1 MPASREVFTPMKYRI
16 LAAIDLERGTDHLL
30 REVRRYAKALGAVV
44 DIVHV
49 APPDPDFIGYQ
60 VGPNH
65 VRENVARRLR
75 TEHRDTQKYGAEL
88 AADGIAVD
96 HSLTVQGSTLS
107 TILEHARKLK
117 PDLLILGSHHH
128 GLLYRVWYG
137 DVAKQAVDRTPC
149 NLLIV
154 PVD

>member
-16 LAAIDLERGTDHLL
+16 LAAIDLQTGTDRLL
-30 REVRRYAKALGAVV
+30 SEVRRYAKALGAVV